1 MAERERQ
8 QEQYGLHR
16 TYTTE
21 INNDGQSLE
30 GYQKAWENLST
41 KLEAPKNDY
50 TFTPNNK
57 YKNTEVTER
66 KDFFDEGMVLFGEG
80 KIREAVLAFEADLQ
94 EDQTRSEAWRML
106 GTVCSF
112 CQLKDFVLSIAYS
125 DYFRWYLPAEI
136 LSHYCWYK

>member
-1 MAERERQ
+1 MVTQDDPNYTGSDAHDWVAERERQ

-66 KDFFDEGMVLFGEG
+66 KDFFD
-80 KIREAVLAFEADLQ
+80 D
-94 EDQTRSEAWRML
+94 
-106 GTVCSF
+106 
-112 CQLKDFVLSIAYS
+112 
-125 DYFRWYLPAEI
+125 P
-136 LSHYCWYK
+136 YC